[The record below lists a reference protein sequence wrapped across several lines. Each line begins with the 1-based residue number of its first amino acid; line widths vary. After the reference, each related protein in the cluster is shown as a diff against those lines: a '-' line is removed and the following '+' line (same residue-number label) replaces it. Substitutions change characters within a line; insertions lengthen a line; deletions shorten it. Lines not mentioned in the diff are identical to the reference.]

1 MTDATAPPSTETQA
15 VTSPPLRAGPLVAGL
30 VNVGLVVR
38 ALREVLWTTVVFSGL
53 LCALSMLL
61 CAALPR
67 IQSRFMRNG
76 FIPPGVRQFRDALFG
91 MDTLGAG
98 VAEVA
103 FSLAWSHPII
113 IALLAA
119 HAIVVC
125 TRVLAG
131 EVERGTVDVLLALPV
146 SRSRLLISETVAWL
160 LSACLLF
167 GGLLLGTWLGTT
179 RLDPSMLPD
188 WSRLLK
194 VLPNLVLVYL
204 VIGLIALLASM
215 ASDRKVR
222 AVLTAV
228 IVTIVSVVINFLY
241 TLDSSLAFTKSIAF
255 LSLLDYYKPLRV
267 MVNDAWPVRDMVVL
281 LGVCITL
288 WVLALVILCRRD
300 VTTT

>member
-1 MTDATAPPSTETQA
+1 
-15 VTSPPLRAGPLVAGL
+15 
-30 VNVGLVVR
+30 
-38 ALREVLWTTVVFSGL
+38 
-53 LCALSMLL
+53 
-61 CAALPR
+61 
-67 IQSRFMRNG
+67 
-76 FIPPGVRQFRDALFG
+76 
-91 MDTLGAG
+91 
-98 VAEVA
+98 
-103 FSLAWSHPII
+103 
-113 IALLAA
+113 
-119 HAIVVC
+119 
-125 TRVLAG
+125 
-131 EVERGTVDVLLALPV
+131 VLLALPV

-267 MVNDAWPVRDMVVL
+267 MVNDAWPLRDMVVL